1 MLYIKYKMKHLFLFS
16 LFLVFITSCSL
27 ERRLEKYCPL
37 CTQKDSTVTVIE
49 YRDTTI
55 EIPGET
61 VYIED
66 TLYCDSLGNVYAS
79 RLAEK
84 DGTII
89 KLQSRIRDNKYKVI
103 ARVDTIY
110 RTVKGNTI
118 YKTKLVTK
126 TQKPQKIKYIPG
138 WVNFLAW
145 LGGIWLIIIILY
157 IIYRLI
163 KAQIPII

>member
-1 MLYIKYKMKHLFLFS
+1 MKKLVVFS
-16 LFLVFITSCSL
+16 LVLLIVISCSL
-27 ERRLEKYCPL
+27 ERRLAKYCPL
-37 CTQKDSTVTVIE
+37 CTQKDSVVTITQI
-49 YRDTTI
+49 RDTTI
-55 EIPGET
+55 KIPGET

-66 TLYCDSLGNVYAS
+66 TLFCDSLGNVYAS
-79 RLAEK
+79 RLSEK
-84 DGTII
+84 DGTIL

-103 ARVDTIY
+103 ARTDTVY
-110 RTVKGNTI
+110 RTIKGNTI

-126 TQKPQKIKYIPG
+126 TLKPQKIKYIPG

-163 KAQIPII
+163 KAQIPTI

>member
-1 MLYIKYKMKHLFLFS
+1 
-16 LFLVFITSCSL
+16 
-27 ERRLEKYCPL
+27 LEKYCPL
-37 CTQKDSTVTVIE
+37 CTQKDSTVFITQI
-49 YRDTTI
+49 RDTTI
-55 EIPGET
+55 NIPGET

-66 TLYCDSLGNVYAS
+66 TLFCDSLGNVYAS

-89 KLQSRIRDNKYKVI
+89 KLQSRVRDNKYKVV

-110 RTVKGNTI
+110 KTVKGNTI
-118 YKTKLVTK
+118 YKTKLITK
-126 TQKPQKIKYIPG
+126 TTKPERIKYIPS

-163 KAQIPII
+163 KAQIPTI

>member
-1 MLYIKYKMKHLFLFS
+1 MKKLLLIFLFLS
-16 LFLVFITSCSL
+16 FIVSCSL

-37 CTQKDSTVTVIE
+37 CTQKDSIVTITQI
-49 YRDTTI
+49 RDTTI
-55 EIPGET
+55 NIPGET
-61 VYIED
+61 VFIED
-66 TLYCDSLGNVYAS
+66 TLFCDSLGNVYAS

-89 KLQSRIRDNKYKVI
+89 KLQSRVRDNKYKAI

-110 RTVKGNTI
+110 RTVRGNTV
-118 YKTKLVTK
+118 YKTQLITK

-163 KAQIPII
+163 KAQIPTI

>member
-1 MLYIKYKMKHLFLFS
+1 MKNLIILS
-16 LFLVFITSCSL
+16 LLLVFITSCSL

-37 CTQKDSTVTVIE
+37 CIQKDSIVTITQI
-49 YRDTTI
+49 RDTTI
-55 EIPGET
+55 NIPGET

-66 TLYCDSLGNVYAS
+66 TLFCDSLGNVYAS

-89 KLQSRIRDNKYKVI
+89 KLQSKVRENKYKVI

-110 RTVKGNTI
+110 RTIKGNTI
-118 YKTKLVTK
+118 YKTRLVTK

-157 IIYRLI
+157 TVYRVI
-163 KAQIPII
+163 KAQIPMI

>member
-1 MLYIKYKMKHLFLFS
+1 MKK
-16 LFLVFITSCSL
+16 VFIFFLILVLIVSCSL

-37 CTQKDSTVTVIE
+37 CTQKDSIVTITQI
-49 YRDTTI
+49 RDTTI
-55 EIPGET
+55 NIPGET

-66 TLYCDSLGNVYAS
+66 TLFCDSLGNVYAS

-89 KLQSRIRDNKYKVI
+89 KLQSRMRNNKYKVI
-103 ARVDTIY
+103 AKTDTIY
-110 RTVKGNTI
+110 RTIKGNTI
-118 YKTKLVTK
+118 YKTRLVTK

-163 KAQIPII
+163 KAQIPTI

>member
-1 MLYIKYKMKHLFLFS
+1 VKKVFALILLVLLF
-16 LFLVFITSCSL
+16 VSCSIEKKL
-27 ERRLEKYCPL
+27 AKYCPL
-37 CTQKDSTVTVIE
+37 CTQKDSTVTVIQI
-49 YRDTTI
+49 RDTTI
-55 EIPGET
+55 NIPGET
-61 VYIED
+61 VFIED
-66 TLYCDSLGNVYAS
+66 TLFCDSLGNVYAS
-79 RLAEK
+79 RLAER

-103 ARVDTIY
+103 AKTDTIY
-110 RTVKGNTI
+110 RTIKGNTV

-126 TQKPQKIKYIPG
+126 TLKPQKIKYIPG

-163 KAQIPII
+163 KAQIPTI

>member
-1 MLYIKYKMKHLFLFS
+1 MKKLFTLS
-16 LFLVFITSCSL
+16 LLIALIASCSL
-27 ERRLEKYCPL
+27 EKRLAKYCPL
-37 CTQKDSTVTVIE
+37 CTQKDSTVTVIQI
-49 YRDTTI
+49 RDTTI
-55 EIPGET
+55 NIPGET
-61 VYIED
+61 VFIED
-66 TLYCDSLGNVYAS
+66 TLFCDSLGNVYAS
-79 RLAEK
+79 RLAER

-103 ARVDTIY
+103 AKTDTIY
-110 RTVKGNTI
+110 RTIKGNTV

-126 TQKPQKIKYIPG
+126 TLKPQKIKYIPG

-163 KAQIPII
+163 KAQIPTI

>member
-1 MLYIKYKMKHLFLFS
+1 MKKVLFVLLMLV
-16 LFLVFITSCSL
+16 LVTSCSIEKKL
-27 ERRLEKYCPL
+27 AKYCPL
-37 CTQKDSTVTVIE
+37 CTQKDSTVTVIQI
-49 YRDTTI
+49 RDTTI
-55 EIPGET
+55 NIPGET

-66 TLYCDSLGNVYAS
+66 TLFCDSLGNVYAS

-89 KLQSRIRDNKYKVI
+89 KLQSRVRDNKYKVI

-110 RTVKGNTI
+110 RTIRGNTI

-157 IIYRLI
+157 IIYRAI
-163 KAQIPII
+163 KSKFNRI

>member
-1 MLYIKYKMKHLFLFS
+1 MKKFLFFS
-16 LFLVFITSCSL
+16 LLLVIVTSCSIEKKL
-27 ERRLEKYCPL
+27 AKYCPL
-37 CTQKDSTVTVIE
+37 CTQKDSTVTVIQI
-49 YRDTTI
+49 RDTTI
-55 EIPGET
+55 NIPGET
-61 VYIED
+61 VFIED
-66 TLYCDSLGNVYAS
+66 TLFCDSLGNVYAS

-103 ARVDTIY
+103 AKTDTIY
-110 RTVKGNTI
+110 RTIKGNTV

-126 TQKPQKIKYIPG
+126 TLKPQKIKYIPG

-163 KAQIPII
+163 KAQIPTV

>member
-1 MLYIKYKMKHLFLFS
+1 MKKFLF
-16 LFLVFITSCSL
+16 FLLLLVIVTSCSIEKKL
-27 ERRLEKYCPL
+27 AKYCPL
-37 CTQKDSTVTVIE
+37 CTQKDSTVTVIQI
-49 YRDTTI
+49 RDTTI
-55 EIPGET
+55 NIPGET
-61 VYIED
+61 VFIED
-66 TLYCDSLGNVYAS
+66 TLFCDSLGNVYAS
-79 RLAEK
+79 RLAER

-103 ARVDTIY
+103 AKTDTIY
-110 RTVKGNTI
+110 RTIKGNTV

-126 TQKPQKIKYIPG
+126 TLKPQKIKYIPG

-163 KAQIPII
+163 KAQIPTV

>member
-1 MLYIKYKMKHLFLFS
+1 MKNLIVLVLIFFL
-16 LFLVFITSCSL
+16 IASCSL

-37 CTQKDSTVTVIE
+37 CTQKDSIVTITQI
-49 YRDTTI
+49 RDTTI
-55 EIPGET
+55 NIPGET
-61 VYIED
+61 IYIED
-66 TLYCDSLGNVYAS
+66 TLFCDSLGNVYAS

-89 KLQSRIRDNKYKVI
+89 KLQSRVRDNKYKVI

-110 RTVKGNTI
+110 RTIRGNTI
-118 YKTKLVTK
+118 YKTRLVTK

-163 KAQIPII
+163 KAQIPTI